1 MHTTASAGIRYIAGF
16 LAVLACLLLAP
27 AIAGAVEY
35 HVEVQGYGV
44 THSDAVVDGL
54 QEASR
59 QVTGVSIDSQEIVR
73 SQSAMVTVDTDDG
86 DSSTA
91 MVGKSSDSAIT
102 IGTSGIIKRY
112 SVLDSGQDGGQHV
125 VTLSVTIEKYES
137 PGLSTDSRRKL
148 AVMPFRP
155 GRGVSGRAIDLLS
168 QSLVNEFTQSRRF
181 AVLDREY
188 EEVMAK
194 ERNVWA
200 SGDASVLERAKLGQ
214 RLGADYL
221 VYGTVS
227 SLWVNTKKT
236 YIEMTDETVV
246 ETSGGASVEYRI
258 MVPATGQVKWSDT
271 VSTSFHR
278 DGGGGGMESSMLK
291 TLATK
296 IVHESM
302 EVIYPIRIINISGSK
317 IYINQGGKTVSK
329 GDRFDVFS
337 LGEELI
343 DPYTNESLGQEEVKI
358 GAIVVKQVKP
368 KYAIA
373 EVVSGDKG
381 AFEKNYIC
389 RRGKAVKSAKRAKPK
404 GSASNVKTTQSGGVV
419 LPFDKK

>member
-1 MHTTASAGIRYIAGF
+1 MQSSVHIGLKHLASLLVVLVFIASA
-16 LAVLACLLLAP
+16 P
-27 AIAGAVEY
+27 ALAGATE
-35 HVEVQGYGV
+35 HRVQMRGYGM
-44 THSDAVVDGL
+44 THPDAVVNGL

-59 QVTGVSIDSQEIVR
+59 QVTGVSIDSREIVSR
-73 SQSAMVTVDTDDG
+73 QSTMVSVDNGGESDSTALFDRSSQSAI
-86 DSSTA
+86 A
-91 MVGKSSDSAIT
+91 
-102 IGTSGIIKRY
+102 IGTSGVIKEYR
-112 SVLDSGQDGGQHV
+112 VLFSDQENGQHV
-125 VTLSVTIEKYES
+125 VELLVTIEKYES

-155 GRGVSGRAIDLLS
+155 GRGVSARSIDLLS

-181 AVLDREY
+181 AILDREY
-188 EEVMAK
+188 EEVMTQ
-194 ERNVWA
+194 ERDVWA
-200 SGDASVLERAKLGQ
+200 SSDVSVLERAKLGQ

-236 YIEMTDETVV
+236 FIEMTDETIV

-271 VSTSFHR
+271 VSTSIHV
-278 DGGGGGMESSMLK
+278 DGGAGGLEAQMLK
-291 TLATK
+291 RLAKK

-302 EVIYPIRIINISGSK
+302 EVIYPIRIINIAGSK
-317 IYINQGGKTVSK
+317 IYINQGGKTVSS

-358 GAIVVKQVKP
+358 GAIVVKDVKP

-373 EVVSGDKG
+373 EVVAGDRG

-389 RRGKAVKSAKRAKPK
+389 RRGKALQKSSTQKPK
-404 GSASNVKTTQSGGVV
+404 GSKSSVKANKSGGVV
-419 LPFDKK
+419 LPFDK

>member
-1 MHTTASAGIRYIAGF
+1 MQNKERKAIRIVAGVMV
-16 LAVLACLLLAP
+16 VLACLVLAP
-27 AIAGAVEY
+27 ASAGAAE
-35 HVEVQGYGV
+35 HRVEVRGYGM

-59 QVTGVSIDSQEIVR
+59 QVTGVSIDAREIVR
-73 SQSAMVTVDTDDG
+73 SQSAMISVDKDG
-86 DSSTA
+86 EGGTTA
-91 MVGKSSDSAIT
+91 VFDKSSESAIAL
-102 IGTSGIIKRY
+102 GSSGVIKRY
-112 SVLDSGQDGGQHV
+112 QVLSSARENGQHV
-125 VTLSVTIEKYES
+125 VFLDVTIEKYES

-155 GRGVSGRAIDLLS
+155 GRGVSAGAIDLLS

-181 AVLDREY
+181 VVLDREY
-188 EEVMAK
+188 EEVMAN

-200 SGDASVLERAKLGQ
+200 SSDASVHERAKLGQ

-236 YIEMTDETVV
+236 YIQMTDETIV

-271 VSTSFHR
+271 VSTSVHVE
-278 DGGGGGMESSMLK
+278 GGAGGLETRMLK
-291 TLATK
+291 KLASK

-302 EVIYPIRIINISGSK
+302 EVVYPIRIINIAGSK
-317 IYINQGGKTVSK
+317 IYINQGGKTVSS

-337 LGEELI
+337 LGEALI

-358 GAIVVKQVKP
+358 GVIAVKDVKP

-373 EVVSGDKG
+373 EVVDGDQA
-381 AFEKNYIC
+381 AFEKNDIC
-389 RRGKAVKSAKRAKPK
+389 RRGKAVKKSRAASKPK
-404 GSASNVKTTQSGGVV
+404 GSKSNVKAKESGGVV
-419 LPFDKK
+419 LPFD